1 MMVAMVRWAGR
12 YLGSVL
18 KSEVMEGGGIVKKLN
33 TDHLCAASVHKRGLF
48 GLFKMPLYGWHVA

>member
-18 KSEVMEGGGIVKKLN
+18 KSEVMGGLIVRELN
-33 TDHLCAASVHKRGLF
+33 TDHLCKASVHKRGLF
-48 GLFKMPLYGWHVA
+48 GLFKMPPYGWHVA